1 MPQKSFINKA
11 IKKLNL
17 PTVAKGALHNKYV
30 LYFVFIVALFNLL
43 REAVNQ
49 DYLYCVLFIL
59 IGFVTAFFNKNMI
72 VILVI
77 TLALSAIIRAVLRG
91 SGIAEGFQEGAT
103 GAKDDVSAGAK
114 DSTSAGAKDSTSAGA
129 KDDVSAGA
137 KDSTSAG
144 ASAGA
149 KDASNNPM
157 QTNSSAT
164 LESKSGSSL
173 VGGAEKPLDKAKL
186 IDNIKTDAVEL
197 MSVQNSIISGFQTI
211 EPAMDRAEQLIDS
224 IQTTAKTIEGLK
236 QGMRPK

>member
-114 DSTSAGAKDSTSAGA
+114 DSTSAGA
-129 KDDVSAGA
+129 SAGA
-137 KDSTSAG
+137 KDST
-144 ASAGA
+144 SAGA

-173 VGGAEKPLDKAKL
+173 VGGAEKTHDKATL

-211 EPAMDRAEQLIDS
+211 EPAMERAEQLIDS

-236 QGMRPK
+236 QGMKAK

>member
-103 GAKDDVSAGAK
+103 GEKDDVSAGAK

-129 KDDVSAGA
+129 N
-137 KDSTSAG
+137 
-144 ASAGA
+144 
-149 KDASNNPM
+149 DASNNPI

-211 EPAMDRAEQLIDS
+211 EPSMERAEQLIES
-224 IQTTAKTIEGLK
+224 IQTTAKTIDGLK
-236 QGMRPK
+236 QGMKAK

>member
-103 GAKDDVSAGAK
+103 GEKDDVSAGAK

-129 KDDVSAGA
+129 N
-137 KDSTSAG
+137 
-144 ASAGA
+144 
-149 KDASNNPM
+149 DASNNPI

-173 VGGAEKPLDKAKL
+173 VGGAEKPLDKAKV

-211 EPAMDRAEQLIDS
+211 EPSMERAEQLIES
-224 IQTTAKTIEGLK
+224 IQTTAKTIDGLK
-236 QGMRPK
+236 QGMRPNK

>member
-91 SGIAEGFQEGAT
+91 SGIAEGFQEGA
-103 GAKDDVSAGAK
+103 
-114 DSTSAGAKDSTSAGA
+114 AGAKDSTSAGA

-137 KDSTSAG
+137 NDSTSAG

-157 QTNSSAT
+157 QTNSSAA

-173 VGGAEKPLDKAKL
+173 VGGAEKTHDKATL

-211 EPAMDRAEQLIDS
+211 EPAMERAEQLIES
-224 IQTTAKTIEGLK
+224 IQTTAKTIDGLK
-236 QGMRPK
+236 QGMKAK

>member
-114 DSTSAGAKDSTSAGA
+114 DSTSAGAKD
-129 KDDVSAGA
+129 DVSAGA
-137 KDSTSAG
+137 KDST
-144 ASAGA
+144 SAGA

>member
-103 GAKDDVSAGAK
+103 GAKD
-114 DSTSAGAKDSTSAGA
+114 STSAVA

-144 ASAGA
+144 ASAGAKDSTSAGA

-173 VGGAEKPLDKAKL
+173 VGGAEKTHDKATL

-211 EPAMDRAEQLIDS
+211 EPAMERAEQLIDS

-236 QGMRPK
+236 QGMKAK

>member
-103 GAKDDVSAGAK
+103 GAKD
-114 DSTSAGAKDSTSAGA
+114 STSAVA

-144 ASAGA
+144 ASAGAKDSTSAGA

-173 VGGAEKPLDKAKL
+173 VGGAENTHDKAKL
-186 IDNIKTDAVEL
+186 IDDIKTDAVEL

-211 EPAMDRAEQLIDS
+211 EPAMERAEQLIDS

-236 QGMRPK
+236 QGMKAK

>member
-77 TLALSAIIRAVLRG
+77 ALALSAIIRAVLRG

-103 GAKDDVSAGAK
+103 GAKDDVSAGAN
-114 DSTSAGAKDSTSAGA
+114 DSTSAGASAGAKDST
-129 KDDVSAGA
+129 
-137 KDSTSAG
+137 
-144 ASAGA
+144 SAGA

-164 LESKSGSSL
+164 LESNSGSSL
-173 VGGAEKPLDKAKL
+173 VGGAEKTHDKVKL

-211 EPAMDRAEQLIDS
+211 EPAMERAEQLIES
-224 IQTTAKTIEGLK
+224 IQTTAKTIDGLK
-236 QGMRPK
+236 QGMKAK